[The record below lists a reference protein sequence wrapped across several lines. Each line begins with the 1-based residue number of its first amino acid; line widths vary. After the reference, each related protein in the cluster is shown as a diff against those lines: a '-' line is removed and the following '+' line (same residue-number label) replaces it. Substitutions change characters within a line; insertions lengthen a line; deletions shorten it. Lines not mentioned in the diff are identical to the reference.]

1 MCKLVKKIWYS
12 ISLQQKLLAFASIVT
27 VVLVVSSFFNFK
39 LVEFSIDGFSDIL
52 NDNARCGAFLEAME
66 GERDAFQTMMREG
79 TGESRHAYEKA
90 IQETK
95 KSVLALPYS
104 YQTIGSRRYAR
115 TWSIKNAYETYSI
128 LRDQL
133 VSMGTS
139 DPDYVERLY
148 WIYDIQD
155 YLVLYGNRLIQETL
169 NQGNVSYQEK
179 AGRFSALPYGLLIV
193 SGIML
198 GVILWLTKVLS
209 DTMVDPVL
217 KLSES
222 SARIESGDFSE
233 EDVEIKNQDEM
244 GQLVRNFNRMKHAM
258 EEHIHTLQEKNEMS
272 SRLHREEVER
282 IETEKRLEAARMEL
296 LKSQINPHFLFNT
309 LSMIACTAKLEEAET
324 TEKMIISMSSL
335 FRYNLKTS
343 EQIVALKQEL
353 DVVQNYIYIQKMRFG
368 SRVAYETDIRTD
380 AGRIRIPGFYHA
392 AHCGKRHYPWTFQ
405 KGSRRKDYRQGL
417 GTGKPGCYLCGRQW
431 AGNGQPET
439 EGAAGWTKRRK
450 NGQSRNRTGKYFQ
463 KVHNMYQ
470 RGNVQIYSTE
480 DRGTVIQM
488 VIPQDEEPKMW

>member
-104 YQTIGSRRYAR
+104 HQTIGSRRYAR

-324 TEKMIISMSSL
+324 TEKMITSMSSL

-380 AGRIRIPGFYHA
+380 AGRIRIPAFTMQPIVENAIIHGLSKKEA
-392 AHCGKRHYPWTFQ
+392 GGRIIVRAWERENQ
-405 KGSRRKDYRQGL
+405 VVISVADNGL
-417 GTGKPGCYLCGRQW
+417 GMDSQRLRELRDGLKGGKTAKVGIGL
-431 AGNGQPET
+431 GNIS
-439 EGAAGWTKRRK
+439 KRI
-450 NGQSRNRTGKYFQ
+450 
-463 KVHNMYQ
+463 HNMYQ

-480 DRGTVIQM
+480 GRGTVIQM